1 MKKTDLINFVNNQ
14 LGYTKLKTDNTVYSN
29 INRATPCWWLN
40 ISPSKFNNSLN
51 IILIEK
57 EELILL
63 DNLPENICKQYK
75 DHFRIRTDSRYY
87 GKLDI
92 EISSEK
98 GDYLKETKGEGH
110 FDFKPHINQRFK
122 INF

>member
-40 ISPSKFNNSLN
+40 ISPSKFNSSLN

-57 EELILL
+57 DELIKWEMKPYYFVFLL
-63 DNLPENICKQYK
+63 LFLFYECRFI
-75 DHFRIRTDSRYY
+75 SR
-87 GKLDI
+87 LHDR
-92 EISSEK
+92 
-98 GDYLKETKGEGH
+98 DYVNSGVEC
-110 FDFKPHINQRFK
+110 
-122 INF
+122 

>member
-40 ISPSKFNNSLN
+40 ISPSKFNSSLN

-57 EELILL
+57 DELQFKTSEVYLVTMLKFHTEEITILIAQTLFKESIIT
-63 DNLPENICKQYK
+63 NLWLI
-75 DHFRIRTDSRYY
+75 
-87 GKLDI
+87 
-92 EISSEK
+92 ISAYTLGVSS
-98 GDYLKETKGEGH
+98 
-110 FDFKPHINQRFK
+110 
-122 INF
+122 